1 MLYYIK
7 KTWKNSF
14 LTILCQVIS
23 YSIEVFAALASMKML
38 DGLLA
43 QDTQLFLFGLVA
55 HLGVWAISFLASHM
69 ETVFHYRAQ
78 RQINELERKDMVEML
93 LKKSYSEYYAEESGS
108 YLSGFT
114 NDIAQMEQLGWE
126 PLFGMFGVLAQIV
139 SSLIALFYL
148 HWSLLAVSIIFGI
161 LMVLLPRIFNQKL
174 ENAGNI
180 CSRLQAEA
188 VSQFKELLAG
198 YDVLRSFGKKDRM
211 VCGTETANEQMETPR
226 YHLKVLKSAI
236 GNGMGF
242 LSVVFQV
249 SVRLLAGILILMGI
263 LNLSVMVSVSTI
275 CSNVYNGL
283 KQLVNLQLSL
293 TSGKP
298 YFEKLSNHRDTVSH
312 DNKKSLPVFSRS
324 ISVENLSFNYG
335 KKTVLNHASFSF
347 EKGKKYALTGPSG
360 CGKSTLLKILLG
372 WLPDYTGCV
381 CFDDID
387 IHTVATEQLQQ
398 QMSYIEQNV
407 FLFNASIR
415 ENILLGEDFTEEQLR
430 NAIHDSALENDLMSM
445 PNGLDTLV
453 GEGGCNI
460 SGGQKQRVAIARAL
474 IHNRS
479 ILLVDEG
486 TSALDAQNAD
496 RVEKSLL
503 ANPNLTLIL
512 ISHHL
517 TPERKKQFDKVYE
530 LSTALNA

>member
-1 MLYYIK
+1 M
-7 KTWKNSF
+7 F
-14 LTILCQVIS
+14 
-23 YSIEVFAALASMKML
+23 F
-38 DGLLA
+38 GLL
-43 QDTQLFLFGLVA
+43 
-55 HLGVWAISFLASHM
+55 
-69 ETVFHYRAQ
+69 E
-78 RQINELERKDMVEML
+78 
-93 LKKSYSEYYAEESGS
+93 
-108 YLSGFT
+108 
-114 NDIAQMEQLGWE
+114 
-126 PLFGMFGVLAQIV
+126 
-139 SSLIALFYL
+139 
-148 HWSLLAVSIIFGI
+148 
-161 LMVLLPRIFNQKL
+161 
-174 ENAGNI
+174 
-180 CSRLQAEA
+180 
-188 VSQFKELLAG
+188 
-198 YDVLRSFGKKDRM
+198 KKDRM

-312 DNKKSLPVFSRS
+312 DNKKSLPAFSRS

>member
-93 LKKSYSEYYAEESGS
+93 LKKSYSEYHAEESGS

-148 HWSLLAVSIIFGI
+148 HWSLLVVSIIFGI

-180 CSRLQAEA
+180 CSRLQAQA

-249 SVRLLAGILILMGI
+249 AVRLLAGILILMGI

-298 YFEKLSNHRDTVSH
+298 YFEKLSNHRDTASH
-312 DNKKSLPVFSRS
+312 DNKKSLPAFSRS

-360 CGKSTLLKILLG
+360 CGKSTLLKI
-372 WLPDYTGCV
+372 
-381 CFDDID
+381 
-387 IHTVATEQLQQ
+387 
-398 QMSYIEQNV
+398 
-407 FLFNASIR
+407 
-415 ENILLGEDFTEEQLR
+415 
-430 NAIHDSALENDLMSM
+430 
-445 PNGLDTLV
+445 
-453 GEGGCNI
+453 
-460 SGGQKQRVAIARAL
+460 
-474 IHNRS
+474 
-479 ILLVDEG
+479 
-486 TSALDAQNAD
+486 
-496 RVEKSLL
+496 
-503 ANPNLTLIL
+503 
-512 ISHHL
+512 
-517 TPERKKQFDKVYE
+517 
-530 LSTALNA
+530 

>member
-148 HWSLLAVSIIFGI
+148 HWSLLVVSIIFGI

-198 YDVLRSFGKKDRM
+198 YDVLRSFGKKERM
-211 VCGTETANEQMETPR
+211 VYGTETANEQMETPR

-242 LSVVFQV
+242 LSVVLQV
-249 SVRLLAGILILMGI
+249 SVRLLAGILIL
-263 LNLSVMVSVSTI
+263 
-275 CSNVYNGL
+275 
-283 KQLVNLQLSL
+283 
-293 TSGKP
+293 
-298 YFEKLSNHRDTVSH
+298 
-312 DNKKSLPVFSRS
+312 
-324 ISVENLSFNYG
+324 
-335 KKTVLNHASFSF
+335 
-347 EKGKKYALTGPSG
+347 
-360 CGKSTLLKILLG
+360 
-372 WLPDYTGCV
+372 
-381 CFDDID
+381 
-387 IHTVATEQLQQ
+387 
-398 QMSYIEQNV
+398 
-407 FLFNASIR
+407 R
-415 ENILLGEDFTEEQLR
+415 E
-430 NAIHDSALENDLMSM
+430 
-445 PNGLDTLV
+445 
-453 GEGGCNI
+453 
-460 SGGQKQRVAIARAL
+460 
-474 IHNRS
+474 
-479 ILLVDEG
+479 
-486 TSALDAQNAD
+486 
-496 RVEKSLL
+496 
-503 ANPNLTLIL
+503 
-512 ISHHL
+512 
-517 TPERKKQFDKVYE
+517 Y
-530 LSTALNA
+530 